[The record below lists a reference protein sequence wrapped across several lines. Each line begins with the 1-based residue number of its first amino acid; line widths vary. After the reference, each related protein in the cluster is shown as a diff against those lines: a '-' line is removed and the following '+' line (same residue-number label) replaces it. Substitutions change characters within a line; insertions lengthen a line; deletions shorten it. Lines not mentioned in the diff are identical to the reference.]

1 MKVGGYGPLPSQGR
15 PGGQVLHRR
24 GGNWLSGVRRYII
37 VAAATLLLSAAP
49 VSAQTLKLA
58 ADNHPASIE
67 VSARPL
73 AGFDLRDRSRVQFGQ
88 LRFRSGLVLTSPYSR
103 FGGLSS
109 LRLDAS
115 GERVIAASDRGRW
128 FTGRIVYRGKEMV
141 GLADVETAP
150 MLAGDGRTL
159 ASHGW
164 FDTESMARDG
174 NWIYVGIERV
184 NRIVRFDFG
193 RQGLRARAGTVLAP
207 ADIRKLP
214 FNSGLEALVAV
225 PKGLPLAGSLIAISE
240 RGLDAA
246 GNIKAYLIS
255 GPSPGTFAV
264 RRTDAFDI
272 SDAALLPGGDLLLLE
287 RKFAW
292 LGGIGIRIRRIAAEL
307 VLPGATVDGPS
318 IFEADLGQ
326 EIDNFEGL
334 DVHVTPEGDTVLT
347 LVSDDNFSAIQ
358 RTLLLQFTLIE

>member
-1 MKVGGYGPLPSQGR
+1 MKVSATTVHSLPHKGDGNR
-15 PGGQVLHRR
+15 PRS
-24 GGNWLSGVRRYII
+24 WLRFVIAI
-37 VAAATLLLSAAP
+37 AVALLFAVAP

-58 ADNHPASIE
+58 ADNHPAAIE

-109 LRLDAS
+109 LRLDAR
-115 GERVIAASDRGRW
+115 GEHFIAASDRSRW
-128 FTGRIVYRGKEMV
+128 FSGRIRYRGKEMV

-150 MLAGDGRTL
+150 MLGADGRTL

-164 FDTESMARDG
+164 YDTESMARDG
-174 NWIYVGIERV
+174 NWIYVGLERV

-193 RQGLRARAGTVLAP
+193 RQGLRARAETVLAP

-214 FNSGLEALVAV
+214 HNAGLEAMVMV
-225 PKGLPLAGSLIAISE
+225 PKGLPLAGTLVAISE
-240 RGLDAA
+240 RGLDRD
-246 GNIKAYLIS
+246 GNIKAYLIG
-255 GPSPGTFAV
+255 GPTPGSFAV

-272 SDAALLPGGDLLLLE
+272 SDAALLPNGDVLVLE
-287 RKFAW
+287 RKLTLFD
-292 LGGIGIRIRRIAAEL
+292 GIGVRIRRIPLSALA
-307 VLPGATVDGPS
+307 PGAIVDGPS
-318 IFEADLGQ
+318 IFNADLGQ

-334 DVHVTPEGDTVLT
+334 DVHVTAEGDTVLT

-358 RTLLLQFTLIE
+358 RTLLVQFTLIE